1 VLVAEDNAINAEVA
15 SDLLRSAGLAVTH
28 AADGGAA
35 LDFARHQHFDLILMD
50 MQMPVMDGLEATRQI
65 RALPGYAQTPILA
78 MTANAFDED
87 RDVCL
92 AAGMNDHV
100 AKPVAPDVLYAAL
113 ARWLPSQ
120 PAPSAIPR
128 SEAAAPP
135 PELAD
140 IEGLDSQFGLQ
151 AVRGRVDSYCRLLAK
166 FTENHADDFVRIRQ
180 NLAEG
185 KVDEARRLA
194 HSLKG
199 VSATL
204 GAVAIHRA
212 SVALE
217 EAIKAGWN
225 IAQIEPL
232 IDNTAKV
239 YAALREQLVRLA
251 QPHRVN
257 PEIGNAPATAALIE
271 RIRREL
277 QLGEISVQELVN
289 QQASTLRMVFGI
301 RYPEFER
308 LVASFDFES
317 ALACLNAAV
326 PPNIP
331 G

>member
-1 VLVAEDNAINAEVA
+1 
-15 SDLLRSAGLAVTH
+15 
-28 AADGGAA
+28 
-35 LDFARHQHFDLILMD
+35 
-50 MQMPVMDGLEATRQI
+50 MPVMGGLEATRQI

-100 AKPVAPDVLYAAL
+100 AKPVAPDVLFSAL

-120 PAPSAIPR
+120 PPPTAMLLA
-128 SEAAAPP
+128 EATATP

-140 IEGLDSQFGLQ
+140 IEGLDSHFGLQ
-151 AVRGRVDSYCRLLAK
+151 AVRGRVDSYCRLLNK
-166 FTENHADDFVRIRQ
+166 FTENHADDFVRLRQ
-180 NLAEG
+180 TLAEG
-185 KVDEARRLA
+185 NTDEARRLA

-217 EAIKAGWN
+217 EAIKAGQPM
-225 IAQIEPL
+225 AQIEPL
-232 IDNTAKV
+232 IEDAAKV
-239 YAALREQLVRLA
+239 YASLREQLAKFEQAPRA
-251 QPHRVN
+251 SDG
-257 PEIGNAPATAALIE
+257 IGSAPATAALIE

-277 QLGEISVQELVN
+277 QLGEISVQELVI
-289 QQASTLRMVFGI
+289 QQANTLRMVLGI
-301 RYPEFER
+301 RHPEFEG
-308 LVASFDFES
+308 LVASFDFEN

-326 PPNIP
+326 PRKLPA
-331 G
+331 